1 MATALLAWVFGLR
14 HAVDADHIA
23 AIDNVVR
30 KLMQAGDAPRSV
42 GLYFALGHSTIVVV
56 ATMLLALG
64 VVSLGGDSL
73 LREIG
78 GFIGTSVSALFL
90 LVIAAINLV
99 IFAGLWRTFRAA
111 REQGIHDAE
120 GLDALLANR
129 GLLARLLG
137 PMFRL
142 VTKPWHM
149 YPLGFLFGLGF
160 DTATEIGL
168 LSISASEAARGA
180 SLADVLVFPALFASG
195 MALVDT
201 ADFALMVSAYRWAFV
216 DPLRKLWYNLTI
228 TGASVAVA
236 LLIGGIEALGLIADR
251 LGLSGGVWALVDALN
266 DSLANVGFAV
276 IALFAIAWLVSVVLY
291 RRMFADDRVARKSA
305 RDAPMPPR
313 RSEPGRR
320 CGALTAFSAFVLAR
334 RWRRRLRA
342 ERRPLARVAA
352 GPGHRRRG
360 STSQEAG
367 RAATRRQT
375 GPAPTA
381 ASLSSDACRRRRRA
395 SPPAPRARRAWQAR
409 SPSPARRSTRAP
421 SPGRARRSKPC
432 RG

>member
-1 MATALLAWVFGLR
+1 MASRPTTTSAPVFAAPTSASPIAVRATGKWSGSTTGLFAVLIAFNIAAWAWALVISQGRPALLGAALLAWVFGLR

-42 GLYFALGHSTIVVV
+42 GLYFALGHSTVVVV

-64 VVSLGGDSL
+64 LVSLGGDSL
-73 LREIG
+73 LKDVG

-99 IFAGLWRTFRAA
+99 IFAGLWRTFRNA
-111 REQGIHDAE
+111 RAQGIHDAAQ
-120 GLDALLANR
+120 LDALLASR

-142 VTKPWHM
+142 VTKPAHM

-168 LSISASEAARGA
+168 LSISASEYALGA
-180 SLADVLVFPALFASG
+180 SLADVMVFPALFASG

-201 ADFALMVSAYRWAFV
+201 ADSALMVSAYRWAFV

-236 LLIGGIEALGLIADR
+236 LLIGGIEALGLIGDR
-251 LGLSGGVWALVDALN
+251 LGLSGGVWTLVDGLN

-291 RRMFADDRVARKSA
+291 RRLL
-305 RDAPMPPR
+305 
-313 RSEPGRR
+313 
-320 CGALTAFSAFVLAR
+320 ALE
-334 RWRRRLRA
+334 RRRTPDVLVGA
-342 ERRPLARVAA
+342 D
-352 GPGHRRRG
+352 
-360 STSQEAG
+360 
-367 RAATRRQT
+367 ATE
-375 GPAPTA
+375 TA
-381 ASLSSDACRRRRRA
+381 
-395 SPPAPRARRAWQAR
+395 
-409 SPSPARRSTRAP
+409 
-421 SPGRARRSKPC
+421 
-432 RG
+432 

>member
-30 KLMQAGDAPRSV
+30 KLMQAGGMPRSA

-64 VVSLGGDSL
+64 VVSLGGDSF
-73 LREIG
+73 LRDIG
-78 GFIGTSVSALFL
+78 GLIGTSVSALFL

-99 IFAGLWRTFRAA
+99 IFVGLWRTFRIA
-111 REQGIHDAE
+111 RAQGVHDAE

-129 GLLARLLG
+129 GFLARLLG

-142 VTKPWHM
+142 VTKPGHM

-180 SLADVLVFPALFASG
+180 SLVDVLVFPALFASG

-201 ADFALMVSAYRWAFV
+201 ADSALMVSAYRWALV

-236 LLIGGIEALGLIADR
+236 LFIGGIEALGLIADR
-251 LGLSGGVWALVDALN
+251 LGLTGGVWTLVDGLN
-266 DSLANVGFAV
+266 ESLANVGFAV
-276 IALFAIAWLVSVVLY
+276 IALFAIAWLVSIVLY
-291 RRMFADDRVARKSA
+291 RRID
-305 RDAPMPPR
+305 
-313 RSEPGRR
+313 
-320 CGALTAFSAFVLAR
+320 
-334 RWRRRLRA
+334 
-342 ERRPLARVAA
+342 RRPRVSRTCLNV
-352 GPGHRRRG
+352 PM
-360 STSQEAG
+360 
-367 RAATRRQT
+367 
-375 GPAPTA
+375 
-381 ASLSSDACRRRRRA
+381 
-395 SPPAPRARRAWQAR
+395 
-409 SPSPARRSTRAP
+409 
-421 SPGRARRSKPC
+421 
-432 RG
+432 

>member
-1 MATALLAWVFGLR
+1 MTRLSLRAVEPGMVLLFGGLIAANIGAWAWAFAAFGDRPTVMATALLAWVFGLR

-30 KLMQAGDAPRSV
+30 KQMQAGGTPRSV

-64 VVSLGGDSL
+64 VVTLGGDSL
-73 LREIG
+73 LKEIG

-99 IFAGLWRTFRAA
+99 IFAGLWRTFRTA

-120 GLDALLANR
+120 GLDALLASR

-168 LSISASEAARGA
+168 LSISAGEAARGA
-180 SLADVLVFPALFASG
+180 SFADVLVFPALFASG

-201 ADFALMVSAYRWAFV
+201 ADSALMVSAYRWAFV

-251 LGLSGGVWALVDALN
+251 LGLSGGAWALVDALN

-276 IALFAIAWLVSVVLY
+276 VALFAVAWLVSVVLY
-291 RRMFADDRVARKSA
+291 RRMFAV
-305 RDAPMPPR
+305 
-313 RSEPGRR
+313 E
-320 CGALTAFSAFVLAR
+320 
-334 RWRRRLRA
+334 
-342 ERRPLARVAA
+342 
-352 GPGHRRRG
+352 
-360 STSQEAG
+360 
-367 RAATRRQT
+367 
-375 GPAPTA
+375 
-381 ASLSSDACRRRRRA
+381 RRRA
-395 SPPAPRARRAWQAR
+395 ADALIGADVTEA
-409 SPSPARRSTRAP
+409 A
-421 SPGRARRSKPC
+421 
-432 RG
+432 